1 VSAESIGVRNACG
14 NLEHASHACY
24 FTIWHPGV
32 AELADA
38 ADSKSAEALL
48 RVGSTPSS
56 GTSKSSM
63 FVRAL
68 AVGVSDVPKTCPLP
82 SSADLLFQMLLTA
95 SNPRSVVSLRNF
107 NVPVPAY

>member
-38 ADSKSAEALL
+38 ADSKSAE
-48 RVGSTPSS
+48 
-56 GTSKSSM
+56 
-63 FVRAL
+63 
-68 AVGVSDVPKTCPLP
+68 VPKTCPLP